1 MESNGKPKRQMR
13 VIEFIEEISR
23 TSNYFSFLLKNLN
36 HSNDFDVVVKLFYVY
51 ILKIFK
57 KKDFVIIRKK
67 KCKVII
73 FGRKKDIFKIFFVN
87 EFFFKINNI
96 QSNKQEVFQS
106 RFNYISKLIIRSNY
120 KLRFSKKKFFFLM
133 IILESSTNN
142 IWGILIN
149 VFKKIYFEK
158 KISILKTKKSKIR
171 LNLLISK
178 NFNILKNI
186 EIQCYLQ
193 IVNKIIKEEYFNFPT
208 NGFLGITSIDNSNIF
223 LEGLTVIILKKNNL
237 VFSHQSGGQK
247 TIISF
252 CLILSN
258 HFFQRPNLYIFD
270 EINAALDFK
279 NVKKLSFKLKSRI
292 KKSQL
297 LIIALRN
304 NMIPIINHLFFI
316 YRFEKK
322 IKIINLKI

>member
-73 FGRKKDIFKIFFVN
+73 FGRKKDIFKIFFIN

-96 QSNKQEVFQS
+96 QPNKQEVFQS

-133 IILESSTNN
+133 IILESGTNN
-142 IWGILIN
+142 IWGILLN

-223 LEGLTVIILKKNNL
+223 LEVLTVIILKKNNL

-247 TIISF
+247 SF
-252 CLILSN
+252 
-258 HFFQRPNLYIFD
+258 FPTTKFVYI
-270 EINAALDFK
+270 
-279 NVKKLSFKLKSRI
+279 
-292 KKSQL
+292 
-297 LIIALRN
+297 
-304 NMIPIINHLFFI
+304 
-316 YRFEKK
+316 
-322 IKIINLKI
+322 

>member
-1 MESNGKPKRQMR
+1 LNGEETKLFFLKFPFEGGIFSIKQGEIESSFKMESNGKPRRQMR
-13 VIEFIEEISR
+13 VIKFIEEISR

-73 FGRKKDIFKIFFVN
+73 FGRKKDIFKIFFIN

-96 QSNKQEVFQS
+96 QPNKQEVFQS

-133 IILESSTNN
+133 IILESGTNN
-142 IWGILIN
+142 IWGILLN

-223 LEGLTVIILKKNNL
+223 LEVLTVIILKKNNL

-247 TIISF
+247 SF
-252 CLILSN
+252 
-258 HFFQRPNLYIFD
+258 FPTTKFVYI
-270 EINAALDFK
+270 
-279 NVKKLSFKLKSRI
+279 
-292 KKSQL
+292 
-297 LIIALRN
+297 
-304 NMIPIINHLFFI
+304 
-316 YRFEKK
+316 
-322 IKIINLKI
+322 